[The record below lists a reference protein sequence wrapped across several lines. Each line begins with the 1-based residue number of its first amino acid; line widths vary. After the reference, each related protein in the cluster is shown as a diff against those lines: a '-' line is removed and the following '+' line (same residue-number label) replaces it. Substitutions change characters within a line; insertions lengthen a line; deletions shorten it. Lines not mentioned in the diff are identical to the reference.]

1 MPLLREV
8 LKQKKRLEENLLI
21 RPTLRVYESYL
32 KRFKEEL
39 GSERKAAVKVLDY
52 LTEIMKESQPL
63 VEKLIEE
70 RKRKGKI
77 KNPDQARKTIAGN
90 NFQGLVLYSLIKNVE
105 LLNLPDNLILLKTKN
120 HELVKKHA
128 TIKVSGE
135 LQKPDLDLIVFSTS
149 PEKPIVIFSC
159 KTSLRERAGQTY
171 RWKLLIDIAKNCP
184 TLKKKYL
191 IEYPSE
197 REVKVGL
204 ITADFYDELQN
215 PQQRGMITF
224 FDFAY
229 ATKPSSTRPFSLVID
244 DLSSLFR

>member
-1 MPLLREV
+1 VPLLREV

-70 RKRKGKI
+70 RKRKGEI

-120 HELVKKHA
+120 HELV
-128 TIKVSGE
+128 
-135 LQKPDLDLIVFSTS
+135 
-149 PEKPIVIFSC
+149 
-159 KTSLRERAGQTY
+159 
-171 RWKLLIDIAKNCP
+171 
-184 TLKKKYL
+184 
-191 IEYPSE
+191 
-197 REVKVGL
+197 
-204 ITADFYDELQN
+204 
-215 PQQRGMITF
+215 
-224 FDFAY
+224 
-229 ATKPSSTRPFSLVID
+229 
-244 DLSSLFR
+244 